1 MGRLFSACN
10 STFDDGDDGDDDDDI
25 DYDDNNDDDDVD
37 YDDNDDD
44 DCGYSAPLFSTQF
57 HFQPNLNFDLL
68 APQSQMKRQGALCK
82 KKSDWKRFTNTSVFD
97 IMGLGELFHHPPTK
111 FMAFDTFLQKCSSFE
126 ISWIFLNYSTSTKN
140 VAKHFVC
147 LGFVVR

>member
-25 DYDDNNDDDDVD
+25 DYDDNNDDNDVD
-37 YDDNDDD
+37 YDDNDND
-44 DCGYSAPLFSTQF
+44 DCGYSAPLFCTQL

-111 FMAFDTFLQKCSSFE
+111 FMAFDTF
-126 ISWIFLNYSTSTKN
+126 I
-140 VAKHFVC
+140 AKVLKF
-147 LGFVVR
+147 